1 MKNMKYKVLAA
12 DDEFWSRENIR
23 NLIPWEEYSLEFLEP
38 ACDGE
43 EVIERIAEEKP
54 DIILTDINMP
64 FLSGLELLQRLQN
77 EYPEIITIAISG
89 YDDFDKVK
97 GVFVSGGLD
106 YLLKPVGKE
115 EMVKVLTKALG
126 LLEERENTK
135 KQDETSKLQKHK
147 LSSFLEDSE
156 YSALLSGKLYGQSA
170 SQTHVSST
178 NTFSEVATLMVKFYN
193 ITEIA
198 EQFEHDNLQM
208 SWNIKSR
215 LRELTGLEE
224 NAIIFNNS
232 NKMSEFLIVKTADAK
247 EFRAL
252 AENIL
257 KEFPLEEYGPVSVVL
272 HEQTSSLDDIG
283 TVYRELISTLI
294 TRPFN
299 REHSILSCPEEKTGE
314 LPRNSE
320 TQMVGKS
327 APAHMETEL
336 YHLLTT
342 GQKAE
347 AEKLIFKTCNF
358 RQCDDGNWTYLD
370 VKQYAGRIT
379 GILYRYVQEK
389 CPELTA
395 QAEEAMDNIDYYMKC
410 LNAPSLLASLKI
422 LLDSLWES
430 GEDKSSD
437 AGSIMQQVEQIHKY
451 IERSYHENITLTALA
466 EQYHMDASYLSRIF
480 SQKYG
485 DATFQQRWKGYK
497 QAVDE
502 WNEANP
508 DDQATIT
515 EPVYANTSSEEGAAA
530 ALSLY
535 NSNPDMDALIVAG
548 GGGDPLVGSIGA
560 LANEGLTGKIDVVST
575 DFLDDLGEQLES
587 GGMFAE
593 SGGHFCDPLYAFLI
607 TYNAIKGNYV
617 KDEGSFGYEI
627 QFPYL
632 YVSSSEDYENYKK
645 YFVDDDP
652 YTDEELVELAGYS
665 FDDLNKAATSLS
677 IEDVISRHSN

>member
-1 MKNMKYKVLAA
+1 MKSMKYKVLAA

-23 NLIPWEEYSLEFLEP
+23 SLIPWEEYSLEFLEP

-43 EVIERIAEEKP
+43 EVLERIPEEKP

-77 EYPEIITIAISG
+77 EYPNIVTIAISG

-115 EMVKVLTKALG
+115 ELVKVLTKALG
-126 LLEERENTK
+126 VLEERENAK
-135 KQDETSKLQKHK
+135 KHDETSRIQEHK

-193 ITEIA
+193 IAEIA
-198 EQFEHDNLQM
+198 EQFDHDNLQM
-208 SWNIKSR
+208 SWSIKSR
-215 LRELTGLEE
+215 LRELTGTDG

-247 EFRAL
+247 ELRAL

-257 KEFPLEEYGPVSVVL
+257 KEFSLEEYGPVSVVL

-283 TVYRELISTLI
+283 TVYRELISTLV
-294 TRPFN
+294 TRPFS
-299 REHSILSCPEEKTGE
+299 RSHCILSCPEEKNTVE
-314 LPRNSE
+314 MQNI
-320 TQMVGKS
+320 GKS

-336 YHLLTT
+336 YHLLST
-342 GQKAE
+342 GKKSE
-347 AEKLIFKTCNF
+347 TEKLIFRTCDF
-358 RQCDDGNWTYLD
+358 KHCDDGTWSYLD

-410 LNAPSLLASLKI
+410 LNAPSLFASLKI

-430 GEDKSSD
+430 GEDKGADSS
-437 AGSIMQQVEQIHKY
+437 SVVQQVEQIHRY
-451 IERSYHENITLTALA
+451 IEQSYHENITLTALA

-485 DATFQQRWKGYK
+485 ETIIAFLTRIRMEKAAELMK
-497 QAVDE
+497 
-502 WNEANP
+502 
-508 DDQATIT
+508 DQDKKLETI
-515 EPVYANTSSEEGAAA
+515 SF
-530 ALSLY
+530 
-535 NSNPDMDALIVAG
+535 
-548 GGGDPLVGSIGA
+548 LVGYDDYNYFSRVFRKKMGCSPREYRNN
-560 LANEGLTGKIDVVST
+560 LA
-575 DFLDDLGEQLES
+575 QL
-587 GGMFAE
+587 
-593 SGGHFCDPLYAFLI
+593 
-607 TYNAIKGNYV
+607 
-617 KDEGSFGYEI
+617 
-627 QFPYL
+627 
-632 YVSSSEDYENYKK
+632 
-645 YFVDDDP
+645 
-652 YTDEELVELAGYS
+652 
-665 FDDLNKAATSLS
+665 
-677 IEDVISRHSN
+677 

>member
-1 MKNMKYKVLAA
+1 MKSMKYKVLAA

-23 NLIPWEEYSLEFLEP
+23 SLIPWEEYSLEFLEP

-43 EVIERIAEEKP
+43 EVLERIPEEKP

-77 EYPEIITIAISG
+77 EYPNIVTIAISG

-115 EMVKVLTKALG
+115 ELVKVLTKALG
-126 LLEERENTK
+126 VLEERENAK
-135 KQDETSKLQKHK
+135 KHDETSRIQEHK

-193 ITEIA
+193 IAEIA
-198 EQFEHDNLQM
+198 EQFDHDNLQM
-208 SWNIKSR
+208 SWSIKSR
-215 LRELTGLEE
+215 LRELTGTDG

-232 NKMSEFLIVKTADAK
+232 NKMSEFLIVKTVDAK
-247 EFRAL
+247 ELRAL

-283 TVYRELISTLI
+283 TVYRELISTLV
-294 TRPFN
+294 TRPFS
-299 REHSILSCPEEKTGE
+299 RSHCILSCPEEKNTVE
-314 LPRNSE
+314 MQ
-320 TQMVGKS
+320 TIGKS

-336 YHLLTT
+336 YHLLST
-342 GQKAE
+342 GKKSE
-347 AEKLIFKTCNF
+347 TEKLIFRTCDF
-358 RQCDDGNWTYLD
+358 KHCDDGTWSYLD

-410 LNAPSLLASLKI
+410 LNAPSLFASLKI

-430 GEDKSSD
+430 GEDKGADSS
-437 AGSIMQQVEQIHKY
+437 SVVQQVEQIHRY
-451 IERSYHENITLTALA
+451 IEQSYHENITLTALA

-485 DATFQQRWKGYK
+485 ETIIAFLTRIRMEKAAELMK
-497 QAVDE
+497 
-502 WNEANP
+502 
-508 DDQATIT
+508 DQDKKLETI
-515 EPVYANTSSEEGAAA
+515 SF
-530 ALSLY
+530 
-535 NSNPDMDALIVAG
+535 
-548 GGGDPLVGSIGA
+548 LVGYDDYNYFSRVFRKKMGCSPREYRNN
-560 LANEGLTGKIDVVST
+560 LA
-575 DFLDDLGEQLES
+575 QL
-587 GGMFAE
+587 
-593 SGGHFCDPLYAFLI
+593 
-607 TYNAIKGNYV
+607 
-617 KDEGSFGYEI
+617 
-627 QFPYL
+627 
-632 YVSSSEDYENYKK
+632 
-645 YFVDDDP
+645 
-652 YTDEELVELAGYS
+652 
-665 FDDLNKAATSLS
+665 
-677 IEDVISRHSN
+677 

>member
-1 MKNMKYKVLAA
+1 MKSMKYKVLAA

-23 NLIPWEEYSLEFLEP
+23 SLIPWEEYSLEFLEP

-43 EVIERIAEEKP
+43 EVLERIPEEKP

-64 FLSGLELLQRLQN
+64 FLSGLELLERLQK
-77 EYPEIITIAISG
+77 EYPDIITIAISG

-115 EMVKVLTKALG
+115 ELVKVLTKALG
-126 LLEERENTK
+126 VLEERENAK
-135 KQDETSKLQKHK
+135 RQDETSRIQEHK

-170 SQTHVSST
+170 SQTHISST
-178 NTFSEVATLMVKFYN
+178 STFSEVATLMVKFYN

-198 EQFEHDNLQM
+198 ERFDHDNLQM

-215 LRELTGLEE
+215 LKELTGSAE
-224 NAIIFNNS
+224 NPIIFNNS
-232 NKMSEFLIVKTADAK
+232 NKMSEFLIVETADAK
-247 EFRAL
+247 ALKSL

-257 KEFPLEEYGPVSVVL
+257 KEFPLQEYGPVSVVL

-283 TVYRELISTLI
+283 TIYRELVAALV
-294 TRPFN
+294 TRPFSRN
-299 REHSILSCPEEKTGE
+299 HCILSCPEEKNNGE
-314 LPRNSE
+314 IQ
-320 TQMVGKS
+320 TIGKL

-336 YHLLTT
+336 YHLLLT

-347 AEKLIFKTCNF
+347 TEKLIFKTCDF
-358 RQCDDGNWTYLD
+358 RHCDNGSWSYLD

-410 LNAPSLLASLKI
+410 LNAPSLFASLKI

-437 AGSIMQQVEQIHKY
+437 SSSIMQQVEQIHRY

-485 DATFQQRWKGYK
+485 ETIIAFLTRIRMEKAAELMK
-497 QAVDE
+497 
-502 WNEANP
+502 
-508 DDQATIT
+508 DQDKKLETI
-515 EPVYANTSSEEGAAA
+515 SF
-530 ALSLY
+530 
-535 NSNPDMDALIVAG
+535 
-548 GGGDPLVGSIGA
+548 LVGYDDYNYFSRVFRKKMGCSPRKYRNN
-560 LANEGLTGKIDVVST
+560 LA
-575 DFLDDLGEQLES
+575 Q
-587 GGMFAE
+587 
-593 SGGHFCDPLYAFLI
+593 
-607 TYNAIKGNYV
+607 
-617 KDEGSFGYEI
+617 
-627 QFPYL
+627 
-632 YVSSSEDYENYKK
+632 
-645 YFVDDDP
+645 
-652 YTDEELVELAGYS
+652 
-665 FDDLNKAATSLS
+665 
-677 IEDVISRHSN
+677 

>member
-1 MKNMKYKVLAA
+1 MKSMKYKVLAA

-23 NLIPWEEYSLEFLEP
+23 SLIPWEEYSLEFLEP

-43 EVIERIAEEKP
+43 EVLERIPEEKP

-64 FLSGLELLQRLQN
+64 FLSGLELLERLQK
-77 EYPEIITIAISG
+77 EYPDIITIAISG

-115 EMVKVLTKALG
+115 ELVKVLTKALG
-126 LLEERENTK
+126 VLEERENAK
-135 KQDETSKLQKHK
+135 RQDETSRIQEHK

-170 SQTHVSST
+170 SQTHISST
-178 NTFSEVATLMVKFYN
+178 STFSEVATLMVKFYN

-198 EQFEHDNLQM
+198 ERFDHDNLQM

-215 LRELTGLEE
+215 LKELTGSAE
-224 NAIIFNNS
+224 NPIIFNNS
-232 NKMSEFLIVKTADAK
+232 NKMSEFLIVESADAK
-247 EFRAL
+247 ALKSL

-257 KEFPLEEYGPVSVVL
+257 KEFPLQEYGPVSVVL

-283 TVYRELISTLI
+283 TIYRELVAALV
-294 TRPFN
+294 TRPFSRN
-299 REHSILSCPEEKTGE
+299 HCILSCPEEKNNGE
-314 LPRNSE
+314 IQ
-320 TQMVGKS
+320 TIGKL

-336 YHLLTT
+336 YHLLLT

-347 AEKLIFKTCNF
+347 TEKLIFKTCDF
-358 RQCDDGNWTYLD
+358 RHCDNGSWSYLD

-410 LNAPSLLASLKI
+410 LNAPSLFASLKI

-437 AGSIMQQVEQIHKY
+437 SSSIMQQVEQIHRY

-485 DATFQQRWKGYK
+485 ETIIAFLTRIRMEKAAELMK
-497 QAVDE
+497 
-502 WNEANP
+502 
-508 DDQATIT
+508 DQDKKLETI
-515 EPVYANTSSEEGAAA
+515 SF
-530 ALSLY
+530 
-535 NSNPDMDALIVAG
+535 
-548 GGGDPLVGSIGA
+548 LVGYDDYNYFSRVFRKKMGCSPREYRNN
-560 LANEGLTGKIDVVST
+560 LA
-575 DFLDDLGEQLES
+575 Q
-587 GGMFAE
+587 
-593 SGGHFCDPLYAFLI
+593 
-607 TYNAIKGNYV
+607 
-617 KDEGSFGYEI
+617 
-627 QFPYL
+627 
-632 YVSSSEDYENYKK
+632 
-645 YFVDDDP
+645 
-652 YTDEELVELAGYS
+652 
-665 FDDLNKAATSLS
+665 
-677 IEDVISRHSN
+677 

>member
-1 MKNMKYKVLAA
+1 MKSMKYKVLAA
-12 DDEFWSRENIR
+12 DDEFWSCENIR
-23 NLIPWEEYSLEFLEP
+23 SLIPWEEYSLEFLEP

-43 EVIERIAEEKP
+43 EVLERIPEEKP

-77 EYPEIITIAISG
+77 EYPNIVTIAISG

-115 EMVKVLTKALG
+115 ELVKVLTKALG
-126 LLEERENTK
+126 VLEERENAK
-135 KQDETSKLQKHK
+135 KHDETSRIQEHK

-193 ITEIA
+193 IAEIA
-198 EQFEHDNLQM
+198 EQFDHDNLQM
-208 SWNIKSR
+208 SWSIKSR
-215 LRELTGLEE
+215 LRELTGTDG

-247 EFRAL
+247 ELRAL

-283 TVYRELISTLI
+283 TVYRELISTLV
-294 TRPFN
+294 TRPFS
-299 REHSILSCPEEKTGE
+299 RSHCILSCPEEKNTVE
-314 LPRNSE
+314 MQNI
-320 TQMVGKS
+320 GKS

-336 YHLLTT
+336 YHLLST
-342 GQKAE
+342 GQKSE
-347 AEKLIFKTCNF
+347 TEKLIFRTCDF
-358 RQCDDGNWTYLD
+358 KHCDDGTWSYLD

-410 LNAPSLLASLKI
+410 LNAPSLFASLKI

-430 GEDKSSD
+430 GEDKGADSS
-437 AGSIMQQVEQIHKY
+437 SVVQQVEQIHRY
-451 IERSYHENITLTALA
+451 IEQSYHENITLTALA

-485 DATFQQRWKGYK
+485 ETIIAFLTRIRMEKAAELMK
-497 QAVDE
+497 
-502 WNEANP
+502 
-508 DDQATIT
+508 DQDKKLETI
-515 EPVYANTSSEEGAAA
+515 SF
-530 ALSLY
+530 
-535 NSNPDMDALIVAG
+535 
-548 GGGDPLVGSIGA
+548 LVGYDDYNYFSRVFRKKMGCSPREYRNN
-560 LANEGLTGKIDVVST
+560 LA
-575 DFLDDLGEQLES
+575 QL
-587 GGMFAE
+587 
-593 SGGHFCDPLYAFLI
+593 
-607 TYNAIKGNYV
+607 
-617 KDEGSFGYEI
+617 
-627 QFPYL
+627 
-632 YVSSSEDYENYKK
+632 
-645 YFVDDDP
+645 
-652 YTDEELVELAGYS
+652 
-665 FDDLNKAATSLS
+665 
-677 IEDVISRHSN
+677 

>member
-1 MKNMKYKVLAA
+1 MKSMKYKVLAA

-23 NLIPWEEYSLEFLEP
+23 SLIPWEEYSLEFLEP

-43 EVIERIAEEKP
+43 EVLERIPEEKP

-64 FLSGLELLQRLQN
+64 FLSGLELLQRLQQ
-77 EYPEIITIAISG
+77 EYPDIVTVAISG
-89 YDDFDKVK
+89 YDDFEKVK

-115 EMVKVLTKALG
+115 ELVKVLTKALG
-126 LLEERENTK
+126 VLEERENAK
-135 KQDETSKLQKHK
+135 KQDETSRIQEHK

-198 EQFEHDNLQM
+198 EQFDHDNLQM
-208 SWNIKSR
+208 SWSIKSR
-215 LRELTGLEE
+215 LRELTGTDG

-247 EFRAL
+247 ELRTL

-283 TVYRELISTLI
+283 TVYRELISTLV
-294 TRPFN
+294 TRSFS
-299 REHSILSCPEEKTGE
+299 RSHCILSCPEEKNIVEIQTI
-314 LPRNSE
+314 
-320 TQMVGKS
+320 GKA

-336 YHLLTT
+336 YHLLST
-342 GQKAE
+342 GQKSE
-347 AEKLIFKTCNF
+347 TEKLIFRTCDF
-358 RQCDDGNWTYLD
+358 KHCDDGTWTFLD
-370 VKQYAGRIT
+370 VKQYVGRVT

-410 LNAPSLLASLKI
+410 LNAPSLFASLKI
-422 LLDSLWES
+422 LLDSLWER
-430 GEDKSSD
+430 GEDKSTASS
-437 AGSIMQQVEQIHKY
+437 SIVQQVEQIHRY

-485 DATFQQRWKGYK
+485 ETIIAFLTRIRMEKAAELMK
-497 QAVDE
+497 
-502 WNEANP
+502 
-508 DDQATIT
+508 DQDKKLETI
-515 EPVYANTSSEEGAAA
+515 SF
-530 ALSLY
+530 
-535 NSNPDMDALIVAG
+535 
-548 GGGDPLVGSIGA
+548 LVGYDDYNYFSRVFRKKMGCSPREYRNN
-560 LANEGLTGKIDVVST
+560 LA
-575 DFLDDLGEQLES
+575 Q
-587 GGMFAE
+587 
-593 SGGHFCDPLYAFLI
+593 
-607 TYNAIKGNYV
+607 
-617 KDEGSFGYEI
+617 
-627 QFPYL
+627 
-632 YVSSSEDYENYKK
+632 
-645 YFVDDDP
+645 
-652 YTDEELVELAGYS
+652 
-665 FDDLNKAATSLS
+665 
-677 IEDVISRHSN
+677 

>member
-1 MKNMKYKVLAA
+1 MKSMKYKVLAA

-23 NLIPWEEYSLEFLEP
+23 SLIPWEEYSLEFLEP

-43 EVIERIAEEKP
+43 EVLERIPEEKP

-64 FLSGLELLQRLQN
+64 FLSGLELLERLQK
-77 EYPEIITIAISG
+77 EYPDIITIAISG

-115 EMVKVLTKALG
+115 ELVKVLTKALG
-126 LLEERENTK
+126 VLEERENAK
-135 KQDETSKLQKHK
+135 RQDETSRIQEHK

-170 SQTHVSST
+170 SQTHISST
-178 NTFSEVATLMVKFYN
+178 STFSEVATLMVKFYN

-198 EQFEHDNLQM
+198 ERFDHDNLQM

-215 LRELTGLEE
+215 LKELTGSAE
-224 NAIIFNNS
+224 NPIIFNNS
-232 NKMSEFLIVKTADAK
+232 NKMSEFLIVETADAK
-247 EFRAL
+247 ALKSL

-257 KEFPLEEYGPVSVVL
+257 KEFPLQEYGPVSVVL

-283 TVYRELISTLI
+283 TIYRELVAALV
-294 TRPFN
+294 TRPFSRN
-299 REHSILSCPEEKTGE
+299 HCILSCPEEKNNGE
-314 LPRNSE
+314 IQ
-320 TQMVGKS
+320 TIGKL

-336 YHLLTT
+336 YHLLLT

-347 AEKLIFKTCNF
+347 TEKLIFKTCDF
-358 RQCDDGNWTYLD
+358 RHCDNGSWSYLD

-389 CPELTA
+389 CLELTA

-410 LNAPSLLASLKI
+410 LNAPSLFASLKI

-437 AGSIMQQVEQIHKY
+437 SSSIMQQVEQIHRY

-485 DATFQQRWKGYK
+485 ETIIAFLTRIRMEKAAELMK
-497 QAVDE
+497 
-502 WNEANP
+502 
-508 DDQATIT
+508 DQDKKLETI
-515 EPVYANTSSEEGAAA
+515 SF
-530 ALSLY
+530 
-535 NSNPDMDALIVAG
+535 
-548 GGGDPLVGSIGA
+548 LVGYDDYNYFSRVFRKKMGCSPREYRNN
-560 LANEGLTGKIDVVST
+560 LA
-575 DFLDDLGEQLES
+575 Q
-587 GGMFAE
+587 
-593 SGGHFCDPLYAFLI
+593 
-607 TYNAIKGNYV
+607 
-617 KDEGSFGYEI
+617 
-627 QFPYL
+627 
-632 YVSSSEDYENYKK
+632 
-645 YFVDDDP
+645 
-652 YTDEELVELAGYS
+652 
-665 FDDLNKAATSLS
+665 
-677 IEDVISRHSN
+677 

>member
-43 EVIERIAEEKP
+43 EVMERIAEEKP

-126 LLEERENTK
+126 LLEERENAK
-135 KQDETSKLQKHK
+135 RQDETSRIQKHK

-208 SWNIKSR
+208 SWSIKSK
-215 LRELTGLEE
+215 LKELTGSKE
-224 NAIIFNNS
+224 NVIIFNNS
-232 NKMSEFLIVKTADAK
+232 NKMSEFLIVETADAK
-247 EFRAL
+247 ELKTL

-257 KEFPLEEYGPVSVVL
+257 KEFPLKEYGPVSVVL

-283 TVYRELISTLI
+283 TVYRELISALV
-294 TRPFN
+294 TRPFT
-299 REHSILSCPEEKTGE
+299 RQHCILSCSEEKSGE
-314 LPRNSE
+314 EQRSSE
-320 TQMVGKS
+320 IQMMGKS
-327 APAHMETEL
+327 VPAHMETEL
-336 YHLLTT
+336 YHLLST
-342 GQKAE
+342 GQKAKT
-347 AEKLIFKTCNF
+347 EKLIFKTCDF
-358 RQCDDGNWTYLD
+358 KHCDNGDWTYLD
-370 VKQYAGRIT
+370 VKQYTGRIT

-410 LNAPSLLASLKI
+410 LNASSLSASLNI

-430 GEDKSSD
+430 GEDNDTDSGS
-437 AGSIMQQVEQIHKY
+437 GSIMQQVEQIHKY
-451 IERSYHENITLTALA
+451 MERSYYENITLTALA
-466 EQYHMDASYLSRIF
+466 EEYHMDASYLSRSF

-485 DATFQQRWKGYK
+485 ETIIAFLTRIRMEKAAELMKD
-497 QAVDE
+497 
-502 WNEANP
+502 P
-508 DDQATIT
+508 DKKLETI
-515 EPVYANTSSEEGAAA
+515 SF
-530 ALSLY
+530 
-535 NSNPDMDALIVAG
+535 
-548 GGGDPLVGSIGA
+548 LVGYDDYNYFSRVFRKKMGCSPREYRNN
-560 LANEGLTGKIDVVST
+560 LA
-575 DFLDDLGEQLES
+575 QL
-587 GGMFAE
+587 
-593 SGGHFCDPLYAFLI
+593 
-607 TYNAIKGNYV
+607 
-617 KDEGSFGYEI
+617 
-627 QFPYL
+627 
-632 YVSSSEDYENYKK
+632 
-645 YFVDDDP
+645 
-652 YTDEELVELAGYS
+652 
-665 FDDLNKAATSLS
+665 
-677 IEDVISRHSN
+677 

>member
-1 MKNMKYKVLAA
+1 MKSMKYKVLAA

-23 NLIPWEEYSLEFLEP
+23 SLIPWEEYSLEFLEP

-43 EVIERIAEEKP
+43 EVLERIPEEKP

-64 FLSGLELLQRLQN
+64 FLSGLELLERLQK
-77 EYPEIITIAISG
+77 EYPDIITIAISG

-115 EMVKVLTKALG
+115 ELVKVLTKALG
-126 LLEERENTK
+126 VLEERENAK
-135 KQDETSKLQKHK
+135 RQDETSRIQEHK

-170 SQTHVSST
+170 SQTHISST
-178 NTFSEVATLMVKFYN
+178 STFSEVATLMVKFYN

-198 EQFEHDNLQM
+198 ERFDHDNLQM
-208 SWNIKSR
+208 SWTIKSR
-215 LRELTGLEE
+215 LKELTGSAE
-224 NAIIFNNS
+224 NPIIFNNS
-232 NKMSEFLIVKTADAK
+232 NKMSEFLIVETADAK
-247 EFRAL
+247 ALKSL

-257 KEFPLEEYGPVSVVL
+257 KEFPLQEYGPVSVVL

-283 TVYRELISTLI
+283 TIYRELVAALV
-294 TRPFN
+294 TRPFSRN
-299 REHSILSCPEEKTGE
+299 HCILSCPEEKNNGE
-314 LPRNSE
+314 IL
-320 TQMVGKS
+320 TIGKL

-336 YHLLTT
+336 YHLLLT

-347 AEKLIFKTCNF
+347 TEKLIFKTCDF
-358 RQCDDGNWTYLD
+358 RHCDNGSWSYLD

-410 LNAPSLLASLKI
+410 LNAPSLFASLKI

-437 AGSIMQQVEQIHKY
+437 SSSIMQQVEQIHRY

-485 DATFQQRWKGYK
+485 ETIIAFLTRIRMEKAAELMK
-497 QAVDE
+497 
-502 WNEANP
+502 
-508 DDQATIT
+508 DQDKKLETI
-515 EPVYANTSSEEGAAA
+515 SF
-530 ALSLY
+530 
-535 NSNPDMDALIVAG
+535 
-548 GGGDPLVGSIGA
+548 LVGYDDYNYFSRVFRKKMGCSPREYRNN
-560 LANEGLTGKIDVVST
+560 LA
-575 DFLDDLGEQLES
+575 Q
-587 GGMFAE
+587 
-593 SGGHFCDPLYAFLI
+593 
-607 TYNAIKGNYV
+607 
-617 KDEGSFGYEI
+617 
-627 QFPYL
+627 
-632 YVSSSEDYENYKK
+632 
-645 YFVDDDP
+645 
-652 YTDEELVELAGYS
+652 
-665 FDDLNKAATSLS
+665 
-677 IEDVISRHSN
+677 

>member
-1 MKNMKYKVLAA
+1 MKSMKYKVLAA

-23 NLIPWEEYSLEFLEP
+23 SLIPWEEYSLEFLEP

-43 EVIERIAEEKP
+43 EVLERIPEEKP

-77 EYPEIITIAISG
+77 EYPNIVTIAISG

-115 EMVKVLTKALG
+115 ELVKVLTKALG
-126 LLEERENTK
+126 VLEERENAK
-135 KQDETSKLQKHK
+135 KHDETSRIQEHK

-193 ITEIA
+193 IAEIA
-198 EQFEHDNLQM
+198 EQFDHDNLQM
-208 SWNIKSR
+208 SWSIKSR
-215 LRELTGLEE
+215 LRELTGMDG

-247 EFRAL
+247 ELRAL

-257 KEFPLEEYGPVSVVL
+257 KEFSLEEYGPVSVVL

-283 TVYRELISTLI
+283 TVYRELISTLV
-294 TRPFN
+294 TRPFS
-299 REHSILSCPEEKTGE
+299 RSHCILSCPEEKNTVE
-314 LPRNSE
+314 MQ
-320 TQMVGKS
+320 TIGKS

-336 YHLLTT
+336 YHLLST
-342 GQKAE
+342 GKKSE
-347 AEKLIFKTCNF
+347 TEKLIFRTCDF
-358 RQCDDGNWTYLD
+358 KHCDDGTWSYLD

-410 LNAPSLLASLKI
+410 LNAPSLFASLKI

-430 GEDKSSD
+430 GEDKGADSS
-437 AGSIMQQVEQIHKY
+437 SVVQQVEQIHRY
-451 IERSYHENITLTALA
+451 IEQSYHENITLTALA
-466 EQYHMDASYLSRIF
+466 EQYRMDASYLSRIF

-485 DATFQQRWKGYK
+485 ETIIAFLTRIRMEKAAELMK
-497 QAVDE
+497 
-502 WNEANP
+502 
-508 DDQATIT
+508 DQDKKLETI
-515 EPVYANTSSEEGAAA
+515 SF
-530 ALSLY
+530 
-535 NSNPDMDALIVAG
+535 
-548 GGGDPLVGSIGA
+548 LVGY
-560 LANEGLTGKIDVVST
+560 
-575 DFLDDLGEQLES
+575 DDYNYFSRVFRKKMGCSPREYRNNLVQL
-587 GGMFAE
+587 
-593 SGGHFCDPLYAFLI
+593 
-607 TYNAIKGNYV
+607 
-617 KDEGSFGYEI
+617 
-627 QFPYL
+627 
-632 YVSSSEDYENYKK
+632 
-645 YFVDDDP
+645 
-652 YTDEELVELAGYS
+652 
-665 FDDLNKAATSLS
+665 
-677 IEDVISRHSN
+677 

>member
-1 MKNMKYKVLAA
+1 MKSMKYKVLAA

-23 NLIPWEEYSLEFLEP
+23 SLITWEEYSLEFLEP

-43 EVIERIAEEKP
+43 EVLERIPEEKP
-54 DIILTDINMP
+54 DVILTDINMP
-64 FLSGLELLQRLQN
+64 FLSGLELLERLQK
-77 EYPEIITIAISG
+77 EYPDIITIAISG

-115 EMVKVLTKALG
+115 ELVKVLTKALG
-126 LLEERENTK
+126 VLEERENAK
-135 KQDETSKLQKHK
+135 RQDETSRIQEHK

-170 SQTHVSST
+170 SQTHISST
-178 NTFSEVATLMVKFYN
+178 STFSEVATLMVKFYN

-198 EQFEHDNLQM
+198 ERFDHDNLQM

-215 LRELTGLEE
+215 LKELTGSAE
-224 NAIIFNNS
+224 NPIIFNNS
-232 NKMSEFLIVKTADAK
+232 NKMSEFLIVETADAK
-247 EFRAL
+247 ALKSL

-257 KEFPLEEYGPVSVVL
+257 KEFPLQEYGPVSVVL

-283 TVYRELISTLI
+283 TIYRELVAALV
-294 TRPFN
+294 TRPFS
-299 REHSILSCPEEKTGE
+299 RSHCILSCPEEKNNGE
-314 LPRNSE
+314 IQ
-320 TQMVGKS
+320 TIGKL

-336 YHLLTT
+336 YHLLLT

-347 AEKLIFKTCNF
+347 TEKLIFKTCDF
-358 RQCDDGNWTYLD
+358 RHCDNGSWSYLD

-410 LNAPSLLASLKI
+410 LNAPSLFASLKI

-437 AGSIMQQVEQIHKY
+437 SSSIMQQVEQIHRY

-485 DATFQQRWKGYK
+485 ETIIAFLTRIRMEKAAELMK
-497 QAVDE
+497 
-502 WNEANP
+502 
-508 DDQATIT
+508 DQDKKLETI
-515 EPVYANTSSEEGAAA
+515 SF
-530 ALSLY
+530 
-535 NSNPDMDALIVAG
+535 
-548 GGGDPLVGSIGA
+548 LVGYDDYNYFSRVFRKKMGCSPREYRNN
-560 LANEGLTGKIDVVST
+560 LA
-575 DFLDDLGEQLES
+575 Q
-587 GGMFAE
+587 
-593 SGGHFCDPLYAFLI
+593 
-607 TYNAIKGNYV
+607 
-617 KDEGSFGYEI
+617 
-627 QFPYL
+627 
-632 YVSSSEDYENYKK
+632 
-645 YFVDDDP
+645 
-652 YTDEELVELAGYS
+652 
-665 FDDLNKAATSLS
+665 
-677 IEDVISRHSN
+677 

>member
-1 MKNMKYKVLAA
+1 MKSMKYKVLAA

-23 NLIPWEEYSLEFLEP
+23 SLILWEEYSLEFLEP

-43 EVIERIAEEKP
+43 EVLERIPEEKP

-77 EYPEIITIAISG
+77 EYPNIVTIAISG

-115 EMVKVLTKALG
+115 ELVKVLTKALG
-126 LLEERENTK
+126 VLEERENAK
-135 KQDETSKLQKHK
+135 KHDETSRIQEHK

-193 ITEIA
+193 IAEIA
-198 EQFEHDNLQM
+198 EQFDHDNLQM
-208 SWNIKSR
+208 SWSIKSR
-215 LRELTGLEE
+215 LRELTGTDG

-247 EFRAL
+247 ELRAL

-283 TVYRELISTLI
+283 TVYRELISTLV
-294 TRPFN
+294 TRPFS
-299 REHSILSCPEEKTGE
+299 RSHCILSCPEEKNTVE
-314 LPRNSE
+314 MQ
-320 TQMVGKS
+320 TIGKS

-336 YHLLTT
+336 YHLLST
-342 GQKAE
+342 GQKSE
-347 AEKLIFKTCNF
+347 TEKLIFRTCDF
-358 RQCDDGNWTYLD
+358 KHCDDGTWSYLD

-410 LNAPSLLASLKI
+410 LNAPSLFASLKI

-430 GEDKSSD
+430 GEDKGADSS
-437 AGSIMQQVEQIHKY
+437 SVVQQVEQIHRY
-451 IERSYHENITLTALA
+451 IEQSYHENITLTALA

-485 DATFQQRWKGYK
+485 ETIIAFLTRIRMEKAAELMK
-497 QAVDE
+497 
-502 WNEANP
+502 
-508 DDQATIT
+508 DQDKKLETI
-515 EPVYANTSSEEGAAA
+515 SF
-530 ALSLY
+530 
-535 NSNPDMDALIVAG
+535 
-548 GGGDPLVGSIGA
+548 LVGYDDYNYFSRVFRKKMGCSPREYRNN
-560 LANEGLTGKIDVVST
+560 LA
-575 DFLDDLGEQLES
+575 QL
-587 GGMFAE
+587 
-593 SGGHFCDPLYAFLI
+593 
-607 TYNAIKGNYV
+607 
-617 KDEGSFGYEI
+617 
-627 QFPYL
+627 
-632 YVSSSEDYENYKK
+632 
-645 YFVDDDP
+645 
-652 YTDEELVELAGYS
+652 
-665 FDDLNKAATSLS
+665 
-677 IEDVISRHSN
+677 